1 MYQIWQLVVS
11 RPFFPSLSEC
21 PPLRSMVLYRY
32 DTLIIPHVTNIVLH
46 VVSVGLYG
54 YSWGGYSWGS
64 RRIPVHGCVGKVQY
78 TRVAKYPAVRL
89 ST

>member
-46 VVSVGLYG
+46 VVSVGLMDTAG
-54 YSWGGYSWGS
+54 ADTAGAAGGSPYM
-64 RRIPVHGCVGKVQY
+64 
-78 TRVAKYPAVRL
+78 VALAKFNTPASP
-89 ST
+89 STPL